1 MDALLKL
8 LSSAA
13 SFALVEDSQH
23 VRYEEDQQYG
33 AQPDARTST
42 ITPAAMAVVPS
53 TASENQHQDD
63 NQYQHIVFPFL

>member
-1 MDALLKL
+1 MHSLEFW
-8 LSSAA
+8 SSAA

-53 TASENQHQDD
+53 TAPENQQQDN
-63 NQYQHIVFPFL
+63 NQYQHVVFPFL